1 MYLESTLTAN
11 SFLRTGI
18 QKPSYQKSFEINVGS
33 QSRVVDFMGAN
44 KQFSSIWISL
54 AYDKSD
60 QNRYTYDSYNVELAS
75 KSIKTILLE
84 NTNNSYSSFNNVKF
98 DLDEDDDQY
107 QLYLQFLAWYSNA
120 SSMVPLSDYSKNE
133 TYKELPNQKKYF
145 SGSDEKIFI
154 DLRRSKGYSG
164 EL

>member
-1 MYLESTLTAN
+1 M
-11 SFLRTGI
+11 
-18 QKPSYQKSFEINVGS
+18 
-33 QSRVVDFMGAN
+33 
-44 KQFSSIWISL
+44 
-54 AYDKSD
+54 
-60 QNRYTYDSYNVELAS
+60 AS

>member
-33 QSRVVDFMGAN
+33 QSHVVDFMGAN
-44 KQFSSIWISL
+44 N
-54 AYDKSD
+54 KSD

-133 TYKELPNQKKYF
+133 TYKELSNQKKYF